1 MGFYK
6 LEIKKSV
13 FKDLKHIDKHLV
25 KQILLKIEA
34 LKENP
39 RGNQSQKL
47 HGTECSHR
55 LRVGDYRI
63 IYQIDDIQDVM
74 RTESM
79 ISMQEYIS
87 DKNRL
92 IDAVSI

>member
-1 MGFYK
+1 VGFYK

-63 IYQIDDIQDVM
+63 IYQIDDDC
-74 RTESM
+74 
-79 ISMQEYIS
+79 
-87 DKNRL
+87 NL
-92 IDAVSI
+92 ITVYGIGHRREVYRKFP